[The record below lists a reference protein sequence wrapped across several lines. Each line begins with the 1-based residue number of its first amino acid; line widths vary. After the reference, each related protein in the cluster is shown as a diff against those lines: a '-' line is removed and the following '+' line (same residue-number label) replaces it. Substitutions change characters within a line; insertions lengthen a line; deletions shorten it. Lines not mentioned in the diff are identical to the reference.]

1 MLTKT
6 DTINSS
12 LPEKELKTF
21 SIHESDLFLVNS
33 ISNSLFV
40 YKHLENII
48 NILLSQLLLLQTDN
62 IDSLSSDNKEQ
73 LNTIFWLLL
82 NPIIMK
88 AVLSNNSGGLKTK
101 DSITF
106 INTYFKDND
115 LFQQAKALYKDLND
129 KNISMLIR
137 RLSKDW
143 KNYFS
148 SVKEFYSGNP
158 KGLTGKPS
166 HPKPKKLSKVF
177 NYSLPLESSKLS
189 LKKLNQGFIGI
200 NLGKEMIYTYIG
212 KNINYIQNKTINN
225 VTISYSHGHIYYQFT
240 YIQPTDLTL
249 NTDNKDL
256 TPNNNKNKEVA
267 EIKEAG
273 GDVGII
279 NLLSLFINDNTTQ
292 SLIISGKELISY
304 NVHFNKKLAKTNT
317 LISQQVSSYK
327 SIISKINNQ
336 TYKVPETYTD
346 LGKQLIYRRNQ
357 LFERRKLYLEDYL
370 NKVSKK
376 ILTYLQLNK
385 VNLLVLSKNLN
396 FTKTTGEIKMIK
408 KTKQK
413 FYQIPFGKL
422 LNVIEQK
429 SINYG
434 IEVEWIDEAYTSK
447 TSSISGDV
455 NKVQGKGKV
464 KREKTSKNLPIT
476 ENELITPNDLKGN
489 RGVKKGLGRGIY
501 RDTEIKKIV
510 NADINGA
517 CNHIKVY
524 LGSKSK
530 NMINTLKQQ
539 EKYLWKWCN
548 PVKIK
553 SNHEFDKVLIEMK
566 IKNLSQIVNRQNLVC
581 EH

>member
-1 MLTKT
+1 MTTKT
-6 DTINSS
+6 DIIESS

-21 SIHESDLFLVNS
+21 SIHETDLSLVKS
-33 ISNSLFV
+33 ISHSLFV

-48 NILLSQLLLLQTDN
+48 NILLAHLLLQTDN
-62 IDSLSSDNKEQ
+62 IDLSSGNKEE
-73 LNTIFWLLL
+73 LKNIFWLLL

-101 DSITF
+101 DSIST
-106 INTYFKDND
+106 INTYFKDNT
-115 LFQQAKALYKDLND
+115 LFQQAKSLYKDLND
-129 KNISMLIR
+129 KNISMIIR
-137 RLSKDW
+137 RLNKDW

-148 SVKEFYSGNP
+148 SLHDFYNGNP

-166 HPKPKKLSKVF
+166 FPKPKKLSKVF
-177 NYSLPLESSKLS
+177 NYSLPLESSKFS
-189 LKKLNQGFIGI
+189 LKKLNQGLLGI
-200 NLGKEMIYTYIG
+200 TVGKKMIYTYIG
-212 KNINYIQNKTINN
+212 KNVYYIQNKTINN
-225 VTISYSHGHIYYQFT
+225 VTMSYSHSHIYYQFT
-240 YIQPTDLTL
+240 YIQ
-249 NTDNKDL
+249 NNNKEDL
-256 TPNNNKNKEVA
+256 TPNNNNNKEVV

-273 GDVGII
+273 GDVGIN
-279 NLLSLFINDNTTQ
+279 NLLSLFINDNKTQ
-292 SLIISGKELISY
+292 SLIMSGKELISY
-304 NVHFNKKLAKTNT
+304 NVHFNKRLAKTNT
-317 LISQQVSSYK
+317 LLSQQVSAYK
-327 SIISKINNQ
+327 SIISKIDNKK
-336 TYKVPETYTD
+336 YEVPEAYTQE
-346 LGKQLIYRRNQ
+346 GKKLINRREQ

-370 NKVSKK
+370 NKISKK
-376 ILTYLQLNK
+376 VLTYLQLNK

-422 LNVIEQK
+422 LHLIEQK

-434 IEVEWIDEAYTSK
+434 IEVKWIDEAYTSK

-455 NKVQGKGKV
+455 NYVQSKGKV
-464 KREKTSKNLPIT
+464 KREKESNNLSIT
-476 ENELITPNDLKGN
+476 EKELITANDLRGN
-489 RGVKKGLGRGIY
+489 RGVKKGIGRGNY

-524 LGSKSK
+524 LKDSSID
-530 NMINTLKQQ
+530 MINKLKQQ

-548 PVKIK
+548 PKKIK
-553 SNHEFDKVLIEMK
+553 SNHEFDKILIEMN
-566 IKNLSQIVNRQNLVC
+566 IKHLSQIVNRQNIVC